1 MDIIPAGLDSFSDG
15 EFTDIRRKLR
25 LSSWWKVTGVR
36 TTVNLPEYEDLPDSG
51 PNTGTETWKTEILGH
66 TYIRI
71 EADRKRR
78 YRCPNCGQL
87 APIYQMVRR
96 RLTHLSYM
104 GYDCV
109 LEVDVPKLDCT
120 CGKHRL
126 PFPAAR
132 DKVTYT
138 KDFEKEVLRSLLKST
153 ITGTADRLHVGRW
166 IVDDILSYRT
176 RSSFDEL
183 DLSGVNMIYVDET
196 QFSKGRNNYLT
207 VVCDQTRRIIFMCP
221 GKGSDTIVQFIEWLK
236 AHGGKPQKI
245 RIVSADM
252 SMPYEAAVMKHLRN
266 ATLVFDRFH
275 VVKSVQDDVDDVRRR
290 VINFRNTNRNHLRL
304 AHVMYTLFTH
314 EKNMNER
321 DAERMQNIRLN
332 YPEVALA
339 YDMKETFCQIYECN
353 TREEAK
359 EFFDQWYG
367 WVWSCS
373 IKEFRKRAEIFK
385 GKLDRILSWFDNKV
399 SNSVA
404 ECMNSMIQKTKAAAC
419 GYSNMGNFINMCMFR
434 FGRLTIRF

>member
-1 MDIIPAGLDSFSDG
+1 MDTKDSTLDNFSDG
-15 EFTDIRRKLR
+15 GYTDIRRKLR

-36 TTVNLPEYEDLPDSG
+36 TEFNLPEYEDKPDDPG
-51 PNTGTETWKTEILGH
+51 NTGTESWRFERLGR
-66 TYIRI
+66 TYISI
-71 EADRKRR
+71 EACRNRR
-78 YRCPNCGQL
+78 YPCPNCGKQ

-104 GYDCV
+104 GYDCI
-109 LEVDVPKLDCT
+109 LEVDVPKLDCQ

-132 DKVTYT
+132 ENVSFT

-153 ITGTADRLHVGRW
+153 ITGTANRLHVGRW
-166 IVDDILSYRT
+166 IVDDILRYRT
-176 RSSFDEL
+176 RSSFDEM
-183 DLSGVNMIYVDET
+183 DLSNVDMIYVDET

-221 GKGSDTIVQFIEWLK
+221 GKGADTITQFIEWLK

-245 RIVSADM
+245 KVVSADM
-252 SMPYEAAVMKHLRN
+252 SVAYEAAITKQLRN

-275 VVKSVQDDVDDVRRR
+275 VVKNVQEDVDDVRRR

-314 EKNMNER
+314 EKNMTER
-321 DAERMQNIRLN
+321 DVERMQNIRLN

-339 YDMKETFCQIYECN
+339 YDMKETFCQIYECK
-353 TREEAK
+353 TREEAE
-359 EFFDQWYG
+359 EFFRQWYG
-367 WVWSCS
+367 WVMSCNV
-373 IKEFRKRAEIFK
+373 KEFRKRAEFFE
-385 GKLDRILSWFDNKV
+385 GKLNRILSWFDHRV

-404 ECMNSMIQKTKAAAC
+404 ECVNSMIQKTKAAAC
-419 GYSNMGNFINMCMFR
+419 GYSNMQNFIHMCMFR
-434 FGRLTIRF
+434 FGRLCIRF